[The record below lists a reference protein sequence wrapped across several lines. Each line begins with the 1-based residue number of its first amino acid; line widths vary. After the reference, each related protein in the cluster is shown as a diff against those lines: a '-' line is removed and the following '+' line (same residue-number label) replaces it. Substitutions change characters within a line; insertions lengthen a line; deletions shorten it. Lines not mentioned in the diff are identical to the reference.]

1 MKTAPFVLRK
11 GSIPKKYDHINFVPP
26 KGVRDEAKRGLKLR
40 REHGRGGLSTKQAS
54 SHGIGSGVQRAAT
67 LASGG
72 RVSPSTIKRMRSFFA
87 RHSAYKEHH
96 KDRTSAAYISWL
108 LWGGD
113 AGERWANKVYAQME
127 RADEE
132 MKKAVAGGERAGH
145 KYIRRIRTA
154 RNGRMGWRYIYKRP
168 KIQGDGQVEQGDT
181 EERTSSGQ
189 LTMDYIRE
197 VGLEN
202 AVLDASPDPLE
213 DTTEGFAVQLQD
225 ASYILLG
232 ADPLLEALDQG
243 GEDVS
248 RIASTIIEYELGDL
262 GTDWEPEEIA
272 SSMLDSDVDHSG
284 TFEAMTEAPMGEQE
298 PLSLDPTPANDG
310 ESAPNVEGERSEADM
325 RRAEDVAAMERQ
337 LADQVESGGFA
348 SAEDD
353 APSTDGVDTASS
365 EDAPPDLEAAAE
377 QHETLT
383 ETLREDEQLEPLA
396 DAIDAI
402 APVKDGKVNLPKK
415 KVGKAIALLTLITA
429 VETYKIA
436 TVENDNAPDLND
448 LESASRRG
456 LKQIDKDKIAEA
468 KAKMRESLNKERQAA
483 RDKMTREKLV
493 ARLKERQE
501 KNKAAKEAQER
512 ELEFRKQEA
521 ELKEQRRQEAK
532 DKDAARK
539 EEAKDKQ
546 AARREQAKD
555 KQAERKKAQAEK
567 RAEIKE
573 AQKEKDA
580 ERKEARERRAA
591 TRKKAE
597 EKRAQKRKR
606 AADLRKKKEK
616 ERKEAEKAK
625 SEERKKKETERKEAE
640 KKKEKERKEA
650 EKAKAEER
658 KKKETERKAAEKK
671 KEKERKEAEKK
682 KEKERKEAEKAK
694 AEERKKKE
702 TERKEAEKKAKMEE
716 REKLKR
722 EAAEHR
728 DKLKREEREHKEKL
742 AREAREHKAKLKQ
755 EATEQR
761 ERLRANRVP
770 KKVAKKQPKKEEPKK
785 EEPKKEEPKKE
796 EPKREPPKAAKKKSA
811 KGKRR
816 KKGRW
821 RKSLF
826 LLKRRGLNDETT
838 P

>member
-1 MKTAPFVLRK
+1 MKTASFVLRK

-40 REHGRGGLSTKQAS
+40 REHGRGGLSTSQAS
-54 SHGIGSGVQRAAT
+54 AHGIGSGVQRAAT

-132 MKKAVAGGERAGH
+132 LKKAGAGGERAGH
-145 KYIRRIRTA
+145 KYIRRVRA
-154 RNGRMGWRYIYKRP
+154 VRDGRMGWRYIYKRP
-168 KIQGDGQVEQGDT
+168 KEQREGQAEQGAT

-298 PLSLDPTPANDG
+298 QLSFDDPTFVDDG
-310 ESAPNVEGERSEADM
+310 ESAPNVEGEESEADR
-325 RRAEDVAAMERQ
+325 RRAEDVASMVRE
-337 LADQVESGGFA
+337 LADLLESEGPT

-353 APSTDGVDTASS
+353 APSTDGADTTSS
-365 EDAPPDLEAAAE
+365 EDESPDLEAAAE

-383 ETLREDEQLEPLA
+383 ETLRENEQLEPLA

-402 APVKDGKVNLPKK
+402 APVKDGKISLPVKD
-415 KVGKAIALLTLITA
+415 VGKAIALLTLITA
-429 VETYKIA
+429 VEAYKTA
-436 TVENDNAPDLND
+436 TMENDNAPDLND

-468 KAKMRESLNKERQAA
+468 KAKMRESLNKERQEA
-483 RDKMTREKLV
+483 REKMTREKLV

-521 ELKEQRRQEAK
+521 ERKER
-532 DKDAARK
+532 RK

-546 AARREQAKD
+546 AARREEAKD

-567 RAEIKE
+567 RAEIREKQKE
-573 AQKEKDA
+573 KDAARKEKQKEKDAARKEKQKEKDAERKKAQAEKRAEIREKQKEKAAERKEKQKEKDA
-580 ERKEARERRAA
+580 ERKEKQKEKDAARKEAAKRRDAK
-591 TRKKAE
+591 RKKAE
-597 EKRAQKRKR
+597 EQRAMKRKR
-606 AADLRKKKEK
+606 AADLRKKAER
-616 ERKEAEKAK
+616 ERKEAA
-625 SEERKKKETERKEAE
+625 KKKKVP
-640 KKKEKERKEA
+640 K
-650 EKAKAEER
+650 
-658 KKKETERKAAEKK
+658 
-671 KEKERKEAEKK
+671 
-682 KEKERKEAEKAK
+682 
-694 AEERKKKE
+694 
-702 TERKEAEKKAKMEE
+702 
-716 REKLKR
+716 
-722 EAAEHR
+722 
-728 DKLKREEREHKEKL
+728 
-742 AREAREHKAKLKQ
+742 
-755 EATEQR
+755 
-761 ERLRANRVP
+761 RVP
-770 KKVAKKQPKKEEPKK
+770 KRV
-785 EEPKKEEPKKE
+785 
-796 EPKREPPKAAKKKSA
+796 
-811 KGKRR
+811 RR
-816 KKGRW
+816 A
-821 RKSLF
+821 
-826 LLKRRGLNDETT
+826 NNEAT

>member
-1 MKTAPFVLRK
+1 MKTASFVLRK

-40 REHGRGGLSTKQAS
+40 REHGRGGLSTSQAS
-54 SHGIGSGVQRAAT
+54 AHGIGSGVQRAAT

-132 MKKAVAGGERAGH
+132 LKKAGAGGERAGH

-168 KIQGDGQVEQGDT
+168 KEQREGQAEQGAT

-298 PLSLDPTPANDG
+298 QLSFDDPTFVDDG
-310 ESAPNVEGERSEADM
+310 ESAPNVEGEESEADR
-325 RRAEDVAAMERQ
+325 RRAEDVASMVRE
-337 LADQVESGGFA
+337 LADLLESEGPT

-353 APSTDGVDTASS
+353 APSTDGADTTSS
-365 EDAPPDLEAAAE
+365 EDESPDLEAAAE

-383 ETLREDEQLEPLA
+383 ETLRENEQLEPLA

-402 APVKDGKVNLPKK
+402 APVKDGKISLPVKD
-415 KVGKAIALLTLITA
+415 VGKAIALLTLITA
-429 VETYKIA
+429 VEAYKTA
-436 TVENDNAPDLND
+436 TMENDNAPDLND

-468 KAKMRESLNKERQAA
+468 KAKMRESLNKERQEA
-483 RDKMTREKLV
+483 REKMTREKLV

-521 ELKEQRRQEAK
+521 ERKERS
-532 DKDAARK
+532 K

-546 AARREQAKD
+546 AARREEAKDKQAARRQEAKD

-573 AQKEKDA
+573 KQKEKDA
-580 ERKEARERRAA
+580 ARKEARERRAA

-606 AADLRKKKEK
+606 ASDLRKKAEAERKKEQKEK
-616 ERKEAEKAK
+616 DAKRKEALKEKQA
-625 SEERKKKETERKEAE
+625 ERKKVQKEKDAKRKEALKEKQAERKKAETERKEAL
-640 KKKEKERKEA
+640 KEKQAERKKAEAERKEA
-650 EKAKAEER
+650 LKEKQAER
-658 KKKETERKAAEKK
+658 KKA
-671 KEKERKEAEKK
+671 EAE
-682 KEKERKEAEKAK
+682 R
-694 AEERKKKE
+694 
-702 TERKEAEKKAKMEE
+702 
-716 REKLKR
+716 RE
-722 EAAEHR
+722 
-728 DKLKREEREHKEKL
+728 KLKREEREHKEKL
-742 AREAREHKAKLKQ
+742 KRDAEEHKAKLKREEREHKEKLKR

-761 ERLRANRVP
+761 ERIRASRAP
-770 KKVAKKQPKKEEPKK
+770 KKVTKKQPKKTASSAPAPKAEDTKK
-785 EEPKKEEPKKE
+785 EEPKSTASTPKERKK
-796 EPKREPPKAAKKKSA
+796 ASA

-821 RKSLF
+821 RKSTF
-826 LLKRRGLNDETT
+826 LLTRQRMTDEAT